1 VLSGRNGLAQTMTKA
16 ELVEE
21 VSRVSDLTK
30 KHSEV
35 IVDSVFQT
43 IIDAL
48 HRGEK
53 IELRGFGSFRLRQRE
68 PRKGRNPKTGDKVD
82 VPPKKVP
89 YFKPGK
95 ELKDLINQTPAPV
108 DSGSADQTSPD
119 GERGA

>member
-1 VLSGRNGLAQTMTKA
+1 MTKA
-16 ELVEE
+16 ELVEAG
-21 VSRVSDLTK
+21 SRVSDLTK
-30 KHSEV
+30 KHSEL
-35 IVDSVFQT
+35 IVDTVFKA

-95 ELKDLINQTPAPV
+95 ELKDLINRIEAEALAQAAAPSPVIPGITPT
-108 DSGSADQTSPD
+108 G
-119 GERGA
+119 